1 MRRFFICAAIL
12 GAVCAAFIW
21 RINQLETDLQTKELA
36 LQKTIQEVRE
46 LRIEADSA
54 LARAE
59 GLAENARR
67 CLAREAKAQADAR
80 ERVLIMRQAEPRT
93 RTEAEKS
100 KVVDDATRQR
110 VINRLNSG
118 L

>member
-12 GAVCAAFIW
+12 GTVCAFIW

-46 LRIEADSA
+46 LRIEANSA
-54 LARAE
+54 LVRAE

-67 CLAREAKAQADAR
+67 CLAREAKAQADAQ
-80 ERVLIMRQAEPRT
+80 ERVLIMRQVEPRT

>member
-1 MRRFFICAAIL
+1 MKILFVCLAIV
-12 GAVCAAFIW
+12 GAAFVW
-21 RINQLETDLQTKELA
+21 RINRLETDLQTRELA

-46 LRIEADSA
+46 LRMEADNA

-67 CLAREAKAQADAR
+67 CLAREAKAQADTL
-80 ERVLIMRQAEPRT
+80 ERVLIMKQVEPRT

-110 VINRLNSG
+110 VINRLNVG